1 MQIWLKTLFRNSF
14 FQVGIGLFVTM
25 IFGGFVLQ
33 WLETGDISK
42 GNNPFW
48 WAIVTMTTV
57 GYGDFSPE
65 TTEGRL
71 FAVFIMFAGI
81 TLVSLLT
88 ASISSIFVAQ
98 KIREGKGL
106 EKLNL
111 DNHIVLCGWNINAD
125 KLINSIYEL
134 KSDNKNFDLVL
145 VNELSEEDITQL
157 KSKFAKIRI
166 HFVAGDFTQEETL
179 HRASITT
186 SNSVIVI
193 PNNLNNDNESHD
205 EKTIFA
211 TLTIK
216 SIDSSIRVVAYILDR
231 ENLTHIKRAEADEV
245 VVSDDFSLNIV
256 GEYFININ
264 HQLMVFPGTK
274 IEDLKFVSSHPMALL
289 QCKKFLRRYPHITL
303 VEEKDTADVAKQISE
318 KKIKD
323 TAAIASI
330 EAAEIFGLEIIS
342 SNIQTIKNNETR
354 FVIVSKEL
362 SKNEN
367 LIDKASLKFSLSH
380 ETGSLASVLSILKDY
395 NLNLTKIQSL
405 PIVEIPWKY
414 SFFVDTTFSSIE
426 NFNDA
431 IKLIKNEAESLKVL
445 GLYKNQ
451 MK

>member
-65 TTEGRL
+65 TPEGRL

-111 DNHIVLCGWNINAD
+111 TDHIILCGWNMNAD
-125 KLINSIYEL
+125 KLIKSIYQL
-134 KSDNKNFDLVL
+134 RSDNKNFDLVL

-245 VVSDDFSLNIV
+245 VVSDDFSLNILASHIVDPGVPQASNHLINTSSDSRLKRKTIPANFV
-256 GEYFININ
+256 GKKYSELFDHFRGDDGSLLIGLYYEDENLGIGSILSSDTSSLDKFIE
-264 HQLMVFPGTK
+264 QKL
-274 IEDLKFVSSHPMALL
+274 IEGGISLQEQSKVHVNVNPSLDYIIKEGEKALL
-289 QCKKFLRRYPHITL
+289 
-303 VEEKDTADVAKQISE
+303 
-318 KKIKD
+318 
-323 TAAIASI
+323 
-330 EAAEIFGLEIIS
+330 
-342 SNIQTIKNNETR
+342 
-354 FVIVSKEL
+354 
-362 SKNEN
+362 
-367 LIDKASLKFSLSH
+367 
-380 ETGSLASVLSILKDY
+380 
-395 NLNLTKIQSL
+395 
-405 PIVEIPWKY
+405 IP
-414 SFFVDTTFSSIE
+414 
-426 NFNDA
+426 
-431 IKLIKNEAESLKVL
+431 
-445 GLYKNQ
+445 
-451 MK
+451 

>member
-1 MQIWLKTLFRNSF
+1 MQVWLKILLRNSF
-14 FQVGIGLFVTM
+14 FQVGIGLLITM
-25 IFGGFVLQ
+25 ILGGIILQ
-33 WLETGDISK
+33 WFETGDISK

-65 TTEGRL
+65 TPGGRI

-111 DNHIVLCGWNINAD
+111 NNHIVLCGWNINAD

-134 KSDNKNFDLVL
+134 KYDNKNFDLVL
-145 VNELSEEDITQL
+145 VNELSEEDITQI

-216 SIDSSIRVVAYILDR
+216 SIDASIRVVAYLLDR

-245 VVSDDFSLNIV
+245 VVSDDFSLNILASHIV
-256 GEYFININ
+256 DPGVPQASNHLINTSSDSRLKRKTIPGNFIGKKYSELFDHFRGDDGSLLIGLYYEDENLGIGSILSSDTSSLDKFIEQKLKEGGISLQEQSKVHVNVNPSLDYIIKEGE
-264 HQLMVFPGTK
+264 K
-274 IEDLKFVSSHPMALL
+274 ALL
-289 QCKKFLRRYPHITL
+289 
-303 VEEKDTADVAKQISE
+303 
-318 KKIKD
+318 
-323 TAAIASI
+323 
-330 EAAEIFGLEIIS
+330 
-342 SNIQTIKNNETR
+342 
-354 FVIVSKEL
+354 
-362 SKNEN
+362 
-367 LIDKASLKFSLSH
+367 
-380 ETGSLASVLSILKDY
+380 
-395 NLNLTKIQSL
+395 
-405 PIVEIPWKY
+405 IP
-414 SFFVDTTFSSIE
+414 
-426 NFNDA
+426 
-431 IKLIKNEAESLKVL
+431 
-445 GLYKNQ
+445 
-451 MK
+451 

>member
-14 FQVGIGLFVTM
+14 FQVGIGLFITM
-25 IFGGFVLQ
+25 IFGGIVLQ

-65 TTEGRL
+65 TPEGRI
-71 FAVFIMFAGI
+71 FAVLIMFAGI

-111 DNHIVLCGWNINAD
+111 SDHMVLCGWNMNAD
-125 KLINSIYEL
+125 KLINSLYEL
-134 KSDNKNFDLVL
+134 NSDNKNFDLVL
-145 VNELSEEDITQL
+145 VNELSEEEITQI
-157 KSKFAKIRI
+157 KSKFSQIKI

-179 HRASITT
+179 HRASVTT

-216 SIDSSIRVVAYILDR
+216 SIDASIRVVAYLLDR

-245 VVSDDFSLNIV
+245 VVSDDFSLNILASHIV
-256 GEYFININ
+256 DPGVPQVSNHLINTSSDSRLKRKAIPGNFIGRKYSELFDHYRKDNGSLLIGLYYEDENLGIGSILSSDTSSLDKFIEQKLKEGGISLQEQSRVHVNVNPNLDYIIKEGE
-264 HQLMVFPGTK
+264 K
-274 IEDLKFVSSHPMALL
+274 ALL
-289 QCKKFLRRYPHITL
+289 
-303 VEEKDTADVAKQISE
+303 
-318 KKIKD
+318 
-323 TAAIASI
+323 
-330 EAAEIFGLEIIS
+330 
-342 SNIQTIKNNETR
+342 
-354 FVIVSKEL
+354 
-362 SKNEN
+362 
-367 LIDKASLKFSLSH
+367 
-380 ETGSLASVLSILKDY
+380 
-395 NLNLTKIQSL
+395 
-405 PIVEIPWKY
+405 IP
-414 SFFVDTTFSSIE
+414 
-426 NFNDA
+426 
-431 IKLIKNEAESLKVL
+431 
-445 GLYKNQ
+445 
-451 MK
+451 